1 VRVLLVG
8 VGVVVKGG
16 HTICSESE
24 DKNRVEELYYP
35 EARPEDLAA
44 GFHVFR
50 VLALSAIK
58 ELRASIVHVDSF
70 VHVLQ
75 GKINQ
80 DKCKTSRRCSLQ
92 QRQAKT
98 ENHLN

>member
-24 DKNRVEELYYP
+24 DENRDEELYYP
-35 EARPEDLAA
+35 EGRPEDLAA
-44 GFHVFR
+44 GFHVSR
-50 VLALSAIK
+50 VLALSG
-58 ELRASIVHVDSF
+58 IVHADDF

-98 ENHLN
+98 EKHLN